1 MGVRQVGGASWQT
14 LQAPMQTR
22 IGFACTLNGVKLYT
36 KTGDGGQTGLYGA
49 DRVSKAH
56 PRVEAYGTVDELNSL
71 LGLARAHN
79 TRSHKPDDAI
89 DADLEYLQNALF
101 DLGAD
106 LATRQGSP
114 YSKNVARIDEQDVLR
129 LEGLIDGYQEGV
141 PPLTQFIHPG
151 GTPAAA
157 TLQVARSVA
166 RRAER
171 EVIRLMG
178 EEEVNLQAQVYLNR
192 VSDLLFIMA
201 RAANARSGIGE
212 ELWHVK
218 KRR

>member
-1 MGVRQVGGASWQT
+1 MVSLGKFLGTLSRPDRLAPLLGVAAILLLAGCSS
-14 LQAPMQTR
+14 TR
-22 IGFACTLNGVKLYT
+22 VAVNNA
-36 KTGDGGQTGLYGA
+36 GQT
-49 DRVSKAH
+49 
-56 PRVEAYGTVDELNSL
+56 E
-71 LGLARAHN
+71 
-79 TRSHKPDDAI
+79 
-89 DADLEYLQNALF
+89 Q
-101 DLGAD
+101 LGAVQ
-106 LATRQGSP
+106 TGSVSTTALP
-114 YSKNVARIDEQDVLR
+114 PIGPNGEVQ
-129 LEGLIDGYQEGV
+129 QGV

-171 EVIRLMG
+171 EVIRLMA

>member
-1 MGVRQVGGASWQT
+1 M
-14 LQAPMQTR
+14 
-22 IGFACTLNGVKLYT
+22 KLYT

-79 TRSHKPDDAI
+79 TRSHKPDPGI
-89 DADLEYLQNALF
+89 EADLEYLQNALF

-106 LATRQGSP
+106 LATRSDSP
-114 YSKNVARIDEQDVLR
+114 YSKNVARMDEADVTR
-129 LEGLIDGYQEGV
+129 LEGLIDHYQEGAPV
-141 PPLTQFIHPG
+141 LTQFIHPG

-157 TLQVARSVA
+157 SLQVARAVA

-171 EVIRLMG
+171 EVIRLMDL
-178 EEEVNLQAQVYLNR
+178 EEVNPQAQIYLNR

-201 RAANARSGIGE
+201 RAANATAGILE
-212 ELWHVK
+212 EEWHVK

>member
-1 MGVRQVGGASWQT
+1 MSSRPGVLADLFRHCLYLG
-14 LQAPMQTR
+14 
-22 IGFACTLNGVKLYT
+22 GVKLYT

-106 LATRQGSP
+106 LATRQDSP

-129 LEGLIDGYQEGV
+129 LETLIDGYQEGV

-171 EVIRLMG
+171 EVIRLMA